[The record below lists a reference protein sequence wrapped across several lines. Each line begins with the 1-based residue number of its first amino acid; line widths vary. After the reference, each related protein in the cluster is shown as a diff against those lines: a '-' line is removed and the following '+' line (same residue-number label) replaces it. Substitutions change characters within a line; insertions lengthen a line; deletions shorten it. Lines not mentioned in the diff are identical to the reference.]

1 MNIKNLILSAAFVI
15 AFCAVVCVAVWG
27 PTLMVIHTMLQI

>member
-1 MNIKNLILSAAFVI
+1 MNIKSLILSAAFVI

-27 PTLMVIHTMLQI
+27 PILLVVDKTLGL